1 MNEWTRLVR
10 TVAPT
15 GPAVSVD
22 EAKRHLR
29 IYHDDDND
37 DIEAMIAAAQAAIEG
52 PNGIGI
58 VLMPQTWRLSLDS
71 FYETHGF
78 ARRHEF
84 CGRGEIIVPLGP
96 VTSVVSVTYRDAN
109 DVDQPITGLR
119 YDLDE
124 SPLRIWPARD
134 TAWPIVWREPGAVKV
149 TFECGF
155 AELPQDLRWAILL
168 LVGHYYE
175 DREAIS
181 TDQKGLAEIPL
192 GVSSI
197 LERYR
202 VGRVA

>member
-15 GPAVSVD
+15 EPAVSLE

-29 IYHDDDND
+29 VFHDDDD
-37 DIEAMIAAAQAAIEG
+37 TDIEGMIAAAQGAIEG
-52 PNGIGI
+52 PTGIGI
-58 VLMPQTWRLSLDS
+58 VLMPQTWRLSFDS
-71 FYETHGF
+71 FYEVVGNRRTQ
-78 ARRHEF
+78 ARRH
-84 CGRGEIIVPLGP
+84 GEIIVPLGP
-96 VTSVVSVTYRDAN
+96 VTAVTSVTYRDINGA
-109 DVDQPITGLR
+109 DQLITGLR
-119 YDLDE
+119 FDISE

-134 TAWPIVWREPGAVKV
+134 TAWPLVYCEPGAVKV

-155 AELPQDLRWAILL
+155 AELPQDLRWAVLL

-175 DREAIS
+175 NREAIT
-181 TDQKGLAEIPL
+181 TDVKGLAEIPL